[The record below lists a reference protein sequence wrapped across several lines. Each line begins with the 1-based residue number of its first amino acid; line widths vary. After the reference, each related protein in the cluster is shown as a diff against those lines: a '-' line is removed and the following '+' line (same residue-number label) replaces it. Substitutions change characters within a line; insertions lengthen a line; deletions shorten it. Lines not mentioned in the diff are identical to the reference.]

1 MKEKIHGLL
10 VVALIVLGIIWFTPL
25 GDYGTTQVQ
34 KERVEIL
41 ERAKNSSDPEILK
54 QAELVRRDIS
64 QEYNDGMVKQ
74 NTSESESSK
83 QLSKLFGQILLLML
97 KAFVIGA
104 LVVCVTEMRRLL
116 LK

>member
-10 VVALIVLGIIWFTPL
+10 VVAVIVLGIVWFTPL

-54 QAELVRRDIS
+54 QAELVRHDIS
-64 QEYNDGMVKQ
+64 QEYNKDRANPNQGM
-74 NTSESESSK
+74 SESE
-83 QLSKLFGQILLLML
+83 LSELWLQIRVFLLIVLIIAFTIFIKEML
-97 KAFVIGA
+97 KK
-104 LVVCVTEMRRLL
+104 TKMR
-116 LK
+116 

>member
-1 MKEKIHGLL
+1 MKEKVHGLL
-10 VVALIVLGIIWFTPL
+10 VVAVIVLGIVWFTPL

-64 QEYNDGMVKQ
+64 QEYNKGIANPNQGM
-74 NTSESESSK
+74 SESE
-83 QLSKLFGQILLLML
+83 LSELWLQIRVFLFIVLIIGFTIFIKEML
-97 KAFVIGA
+97 KK
-104 LVVCVTEMRRLL
+104 TKMR
-116 LK
+116 

>member
-10 VVALIVLGIIWFTPL
+10 VVTLIVLGIVWFTPL
-25 GDYGTTQVQ
+25 GDYATTQVQ

-64 QEYNDGMVKQ
+64 QEYNNGMENPNQ
-74 NTSESESSK
+74 GMSESE
-83 QLSKLFGQILLLML
+83 LSELWLQIRVFLFIVLIIGFTLIIKNML
-97 KAFVIGA
+97 KNTKI
-104 LVVCVTEMRRLL
+104 R
-116 LK
+116 

>member
-1 MKEKIHGLL
+1 MKERIHGLL

-25 GDYGTTQVQ
+25 GDSATTRVQ

-41 ERAKNSSDPEILK
+41 ERAKNSSDPKILK
-54 QAELVRRDIS
+54 QAELVRSDIS
-64 QEYNDGMVKQ
+64 QEYNDSIVKQ
-74 NTSESESSK
+74 NTSESENSK

-104 LVVCVTEMRRLL
+104 LVVCITEVRRWI
-116 LK
+116 

>member
-10 VVALIVLGIIWFTPL
+10 VVVLIALGIIWFTPL
-25 GDYGTTQVQ
+25 GDYATTKVQ

-64 QEYNDGMVKQ
+64 QEYNNGMANPNQ
-74 NTSESESSK
+74 GMSESE
-83 QLSKLFGQILLLML
+83 LSKLWLQIHVFLLIVLIIAFAIFTKEML
-97 KAFVIGA
+97 K
-104 LVVCVTEMRRLL
+104 RQ
-116 LK
+116 K